1 MKLDKLNL
9 IRFGPYTDFPIDLES
24 GDKNFHMVYGPNEA
38 GKSTALR
45 AISGL
50 LYGIEETTTD
60 DHLHSKADLRI
71 GAVIS
76 KGEENIEILRRKGRK
91 NTLLDKDEKPIDES
105 LLSSK
110 YLNGVSKELFTSMF
124 GLGHD
129 ELVQGGRKL
138 LAGEGEV
145 GESLFGASAGIRN
158 IHALRQTLRSEA
170 DSIFTANA
178 RTKPLNVEIKKFR
191 DAEKKSAQLSL
202 RPKTFLDLQGQYED
216 ARAKGAELGDQIK
229 NLTVD
234 LTKKERLQRTLPLIT
249 KRAILLDKK
258 KELATIKPVPES
270 CASER
275 IRATAALD
283 KAEAQIRRLEKEK
296 QKLQDELDSL
306 HIPAE
311 LLERQKEIKEF
322 ENRVAVTRKA
332 QGDIT
337 ALETEIK
344 LNLHE
349 AEQILKN
356 LGRPESPDNIED
368 LRIDHATQ
376 ETINALSRELVR
388 HETNLQA
395 AEKNYSEAKQVFDE
409 LQKNVVS
416 FPPNLIPEALDKL
429 LSKIRKKGDLEADL
443 NEILAEHEE
452 LKQETERRCRI
463 LRTDVEPYDEI
474 IKLPIPLK
482 ETIDEYEG
490 LFQATGK
497 KRESLENQETEFRK
511 RIGRIDIDLAEL
523 EQKEAVLSES
533 ALLEARARREEL
545 WLKVKKAWQDD
556 ENLAEEYVQKIVD
569 DYEKLV
575 IQADETSD
583 VLRKNAD
590 LVARYTTLSFDKK
603 RAEDELAQ
611 NQAQLEIAK
620 NEGELLSS
628 RWLEIIMPLGVK
640 EYSPKEFA
648 GWLGLFV
655 KFSESFTALQ
665 KKERE
670 ISLLQTTIKDFT
682 IQVNTELIALEEKGA
697 KGEESFSELLE
708 RAEGVVSELKEKKNS
723 WEQNQRDIQNAEK
736 NFGIKEEEL
745 KKETR
750 KLDDWRKKWAAAIKQ
765 LGYDANTD
773 VEVVSK
779 TLEIITRLFSKTEDA
794 ARLRMRVTQINQDA
808 NRLKEDVIAFASKY
822 MPESL
827 QSDFTEIVLE
837 LLSQVTAGNE
847 AVNRRKKINIT
858 LEQVRDDLKVL
869 EDEKREGS
877 DTISRLLKSAGCQ
890 TTEELEKI
898 EEKSAVL
905 RDILAKLE
913 DVDEQLLS
921 EGISLD
927 DLIGQA
933 KEIDRDALPADIQAL
948 KVELE
953 NLDTS
958 RSSFLKEMGSL
969 KNELDKMDGAQESA
983 DAADE
988 AEQAMAA
995 IRQHV
1000 ETYARLKLS
1009 AAILEREIEEY
1020 RQKNQGPIMKRT
1032 AEIFRRIT
1040 LGSFQDLTTGF
1051 DDKDK
1056 LVFICVE
1063 KNGRKISV
1071 DGLSEGTRDQL
1082 YLALRIAGIEH
1093 HMAHNAPLPVI
1104 VDDLLIKADDFRSK
1118 AILEILG
1125 ELSRK
1130 TQVIFF
1136 THHSKLVDLAREAI
1150 PEDLLKEHVLPAK
1163 A

>member
-1 MKLDKLNL
+1 MKLNKLNL
-9 IRFGPYTDFPIDLES
+9 IRFGPYTDFPIDLKS
-24 GDKNFHMVYGPNEA
+24 GDKNFHMVYGQNEA

-60 DHLHSKADLRI
+60 DHLHSKTDLRI

-76 KGEENIEILRRKGRK
+76 KGEENIEVIRRKGRK
-91 NTLLDKDEKPIDES
+91 NTLLDKDEKNIDES

-178 RTKPLNVEIKKFR
+178 RTKPLNVEIKKFN

-202 RPKTFLDLQGQYED
+202 RPKIFLDLQKQYED
-216 ARAKGAELGDQIK
+216 AKAKSAELGDQLK
-229 NLTVD
+229 ELTVE
-234 LTKKERLQRTLPLIT
+234 LTKKERLQRTLPLIG
-249 KRAILLDKK
+249 KRKILLDKK
-258 KELATIKPVPES
+258 KELDPIKPVPES

-275 IRATAALD
+275 IGAMAALD
-283 KAEAQIRRLEKEK
+283 KAEAQIQRLKKEK
-296 QKLQDELDSL
+296 HKLQDELDSL

-332 QGDIT
+332 EGDIP

-349 AEQILKN
+349 AKQILRN

-368 LRIDHATQ
+368 LRIDLATQ
-376 ETINALSRELVR
+376 ETINALSREFVR
-388 HETNLQA
+388 HETNLQT
-395 AEKNYSEAKQVFDE
+395 AEKNYAEAKQVLDE
-409 LQKNVVS
+409 LQENAVT
-416 FPPNLIPEALDKL
+416 FPPSLIPDALDKL
-429 LSKIRKKGDLEADL
+429 LLKIRKKGDLDADL
-443 NEILAEHEE
+443 KELLAEHYQ
-452 LKQETERRCRI
+452 LQQDSERRCRP
-463 LRTDVEPYDEI
+463 LGTDVDDYDKI
-474 IKLPIPLK
+474 VKLPVPLE
-482 ETIDEYEG
+482 ETVEEYEEF
-490 LFQATGK
+490 FQAAGK
-497 KRESLENQETEFRK
+497 KREHLENQETEVRK
-511 RIGRIDIDLAEL
+511 RINRVNTDLAEL
-523 EQKEAVLSES
+523 EQKEEVLSEA
-533 ALLEARARREEL
+533 ALLEARARRDEL
-545 WLKVKKAWQDD
+545 WLKVKGAWQAD
-556 ENLAEEYVQKIVD
+556 EDLAEEQMQKIVD
-569 DYEKLV
+569 DYEKSL

-590 LVARYTTLSFDKK
+590 LVARYTTLSFDKQ

-611 NQAQLEIAK
+611 IQEQLAIVR
-620 NEGELLSS
+620 NEEESLSS
-628 RWLEIIMPLGVK
+628 RWLEIIKPMGVK

-648 GWLGLFV
+648 GWFGLFE

-665 KKERE
+665 EIERE
-670 ISLLQTTIKDFT
+670 VSLLQATIKDYKS
-682 IQVNTELIALEEKGA
+682 QVNTELFTLGEKGT
-697 KGEESFSELLE
+697 KEDESFSELIE
-708 RAEGVVSELKEKKNS
+708 RAESVVSGLKDKKIL
-723 WEQNQRDIQNAEK
+723 WEQNQRDILNAK
-736 NFGIKEEEL
+736 KSQGIKEEEL
-745 KKETR
+745 KKQTK

-779 TLEIITRLFSKTEDA
+779 TIEVITRLFSKTEDA
-794 ARLRMRVTQINQDA
+794 ARLRMRVDQMNKDA
-808 NRLKEDVIAFASKY
+808 QRLKEDVTNFASKY
-822 MPESL
+822 MPESVKP
-827 QSDFTEIVLE
+827 DFTETVIE
-837 LLSQVTAGNE
+837 LLSQVTSGNE
-847 AVNRRKKINIT
+847 AVNRRKKINAT
-858 LEQVRDDLKVL
+858 LEQMQEDLNIL
-869 EDEKREGS
+869 EDEKRDAS
-877 DTISRLLKSAGCQ
+877 DMIGRLLKSAGCK

-898 EEKSAVL
+898 EEKSVEL
-905 RDILAKLE
+905 RDILAKQE

-927 DLIGQA
+927 DLIEQA
-933 KEIDRDALPADIQAL
+933 KEIDRDALPAEIQDL

-953 NLDTS
+953 SLNTS
-958 RSSFLKEMGSL
+958 RGNILKEIGSL
-969 KNELDKMDGAQESA
+969 KNELGKMDGAQDSA
-983 DAADE
+983 DAANE
-988 AEQAMAA
+988 AEESMAA

-1032 AEIFRRIT
+1032 AEIFQRIT

-1056 LVFICVE
+1056 LVFLCVE
-1063 KNGRKISV
+1063 KDGRKTTV

-1093 HMAHNAPLPVI
+1093 HMEHNAPLPVI

-1136 THHSKLVDLAREAI
+1136 THHSKLVELAREAV
-1150 PEDLLKEHVLPAK
+1150 PENLLKEHVLPAK